1 MDENLSSILNAIP
14 ADHGIEWTRDTPF
27 DFAALRNT
35 WTILYFY
42 PRDNTPGCTTEAHDF
57 AERHDRFGSLGAQI
71 LGVSKDSLRKHRNF
85 IQKHDFPFDLISDP
99 NEHLCR
105 AFDVIQLKKNYGREY
120 LGIERS
126 TFLIDPRG
134 QIHQAWRKVK
144 VKDHAETVLQT
155 LIDHQQA

>member
-1 MDENLSSILNAIP
+1 MDENLSSILSAIP
-14 ADHGIEWTRDTPF
+14 TDHGIEWTRETFF
-27 DFAALRNT
+27 DFAALQNT

-42 PRDNTPGCTTEAHDF
+42 PRDNTPGCTTEAQDF
-57 AERHDRFGSLGAQI
+57 AERHDRFRSLGAQV

-85 IQKHDFPFDLISDP
+85 SQKHGFPFDLISDP

-105 AFDVIQLKKNYGREY
+105 AFDVIQLKKNYGHEY

-155 LIDHQQA
+155 LIDHQ